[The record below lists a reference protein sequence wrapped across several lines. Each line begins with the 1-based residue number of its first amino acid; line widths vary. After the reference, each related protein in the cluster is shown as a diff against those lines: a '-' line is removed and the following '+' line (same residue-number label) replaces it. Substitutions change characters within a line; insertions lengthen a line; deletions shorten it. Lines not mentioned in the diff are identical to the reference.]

1 MGKARKK
8 KARKKLAG
16 REKGKRK
23 GSPVLF
29 SCLRFLNS
37 ADPTI
42 SEPGTGYEVYG
53 RVEKSVILVGKKALK
68 GFQMPF
74 MAVKKSRKRSGFVL
88 FSHFWG
94 STFTALERNG
104 FILKGYLFLSKMVYI
119 KKSVLGR
126 DLGAEPP
133 RIKICWTRGPPGVL
147 FTIAELPMRFF
158 WHLQ

>member
-37 ADPTI
+37 AGPTI

-88 FSHFWG
+88 FSHF
-94 STFTALERNG
+94 
-104 FILKGYLFLSKMVYI
+104 
-119 KKSVLGR
+119 
-126 DLGAEPP
+126 
-133 RIKICWTRGPPGVL
+133 
-147 FTIAELPMRFF
+147 
-158 WHLQ
+158 